1 MTRSILSKAGA
12 AGLAMLAAG
21 CGVEPPGD
29 SHIEAKDGCHEKVVP
44 PQAYYDAL
52 MEQKTTQ
59 LGLVD
64 AKAPHVLFV
73 NFDGATV
80 KKGFKRAESFILC
93 AAEAT
98 IPASN
103 LSPVDRDEV
112 IARVSEHFKAA
123 GVALNV
129 VASKPAGGDY
139 TTMHVGGSYG
149 TLGCTESRST
159 LGIAPFDDRNANRN
173 DVGFVFDAFEAD
185 AGVLAD
191 TIAHEAGHSFGLD
204 HTINIK
210 DLMHST
216 ARADDLAFA
225 ISQIV
230 NSSEIQ
236 DGPALLRANIA
247 ALPGFVDPSAPGDAT
262 NGGTN
267 PAPASPPGGGSTGGS
282 GGLFSGITVLGNLLG
297 QLQPSQVLDVSKL
310 LPGFAALVPGLVP
323 GFAPGSGTN
332 PFNGGNFSSVLAAL
346 PGLPQINTLIS
357 MAAPGFTGTVPGAAG
372 GLDPAKITS
381 LIALAAFGGYGSVP
395 AALIGGQ
402 ASLAPM
408 MNMLFQM
415 LGMNLAGTGA
425 LPAPATVATQ
435 LPSYMSAFNLN
446 GMTSAPA
453 LISAMTSQADFI
465 NTNYTGT
472 TQQAL
477 ISGLMVAASQ
487 AYTQLPSN

>member
-1 MTRSILSKAGA
+1 MKRSIFAKAGA
-12 AGLAMLAAG
+12 AGLALLAAG
-21 CGVEPPGD
+21 CGVEPPGN
-29 SHIEAKDGCHEKVVP
+29 SNIQAKDGCHEKVVP
-44 PQAYYDAL
+44 PKGYYDAL
-52 MEQKTTQ
+52 MEQKTTS

-64 AKAPHVLFV
+64 TKAPHVLHI
-73 NFDGATV
+73 NFDGARI

-103 LSPVDRDEV
+103 LSLVDRDEV
-112 IARVSEHFKAA
+112 IQRVSEHFKAA

-129 VASKPAGGDY
+129 VASAPASGDY
-139 TTMHVGGSYG
+139 TTMHVGGSFG
-149 TLGCTESRST
+149 ALGCTESRST

-173 DVGFVFDAFEAD
+173 DVGFVFDAFEVD
-185 AGVLAD
+185 AGVIAD
-191 TIAHEAGHSFGLD
+191 TIAHEAGHTFGLD

-236 DGPALLRANIA
+236 DAPALLRANIA

-262 NGGTN
+262 NGGSTPSPT
-267 PAPASPPGGGSTGGS
+267 PAPGGG

-297 QLQPSQVLDVSKL
+297 QLQPSQVIDVSQL
-310 LPGFAALVPGLVP
+310 LPGFAALIPGLVP
-323 GFAPGSGTN
+323 GYVPGSGTN
-332 PFNGGNFSSVLAAL
+332 PFNAGNFSSVMTAL
-346 PGLPQINTLIS
+346 PGLPQINTLIA
-357 MAAPGFTGTVPGAAG
+357 MAAPGFAGTVPGAVA
-372 GLDPAKITS
+372 GLDPATITT
-381 LIALAAFGGYGSVP
+381 LVALAAFGGYGSVP
-395 AALIGGQ
+395 AAIIGGQ
-402 ASLAPM
+402 AALGPM
-408 MNMLFQM
+408 LNLLMQM

-435 LPSYMSAFNLN
+435 LPSYMTAYNLN
-446 GMTSAPA
+446 GMTSAPD
-453 LISAMTSQADFI
+453 LIAAMMIQAAFI
-465 NTNYTGT
+465 NANYTGS

-487 AYTQLPSN
+487 AYTQLPSY